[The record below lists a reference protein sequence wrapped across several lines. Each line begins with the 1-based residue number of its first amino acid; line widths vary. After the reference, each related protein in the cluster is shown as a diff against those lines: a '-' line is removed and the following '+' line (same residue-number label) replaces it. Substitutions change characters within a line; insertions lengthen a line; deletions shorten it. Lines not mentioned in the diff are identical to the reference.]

1 VGGSRSL
8 PKRVLLSIV
17 LMGFAGQV
25 AWAVENQ
32 YFNVFLYNAVI
43 PDPMYISHMVALSAI
58 VATATSILVGAYSDA
73 RTTRWGKRKP
83 YLLFGYPVWGVV
95 TALFPTAALL
105 RPAVLAAW
113 FAIVWDCIMTFFG
126 STAYDANFNAYV
138 VDATTVENRGFA
150 MGIVSLLGYVSL
162 LLIYGF
168 AGFFIEA
175 YGYFA
180 FFYLVGAVVSV
191 LGTLGALLAVEPQ
204 RRAESGVGVLSRI
217 KESFSAEFVKKHK
230 DVFLILLAS
239 GIQGMGYQVY
249 FPYILLYIQHYLG
262 FPLHIA
268 SLVVFVA
275 ILSGIIAAIPAGVL
289 VDRLGRRTVALMAL
303 PLNCAA
309 VYALSLVKGLPDAVA
324 LGIMWV
330 SFSSVLG
337 VAMGAWLRD
346 LYPEEKRGEFS
357 GYTILFNV
365 AFTMVPG
372 PLIGSWLIHAF
383 GERRLINGEE
393 AVIPAPVIF
402 QVGAAIALFS
412 LLPML
417 KVKETLEKRKVERES
432 ASQAAQRLN

>member
-1 VGGSRSL
+1 MGSSRSL
-8 PKRVLLSIV
+8 PRRVLFSII

-25 AWAVENQ
+25 AWTVENQ
-32 YFNVFLYNAVI
+32 YFNIFLYNAVI
-43 PDPMYISHMVALSAI
+43 PDPTYISYMVALSAI
-58 VATATSILVGAYSDA
+58 VATVTSILVGAYSDA
-73 RTTRWGKRKP
+73 HTTRWGRRKP

-113 FAIVWDCIMTFFG
+113 IAILWDCIMTFFG
-126 STAYDANFNAYV
+126 STAYDANFNAYI
-138 VDATTVENRGFA
+138 VDVTTVENRGLVT
-150 MGIVSLLGYVSL
+150 GIVTLLGSVSL
-162 LLIYGF
+162 LLIYAF
-168 AGFFIEA
+168 AGFFIETF
-175 YGYFA
+175 GYFA
-180 FFYLVGAVVSV
+180 FFYLVGAVVSA
-191 LGTLGALLAVEPQ
+191 LGTLGALLAVEPPH
-204 RRAESGVGVLSRI
+204 RAESRSGVLSRI
-217 KESFSAEFVKKHK
+217 RESFSAEFVKKHK
-230 DVFLILLAS
+230 DVFLLLLAS

-262 FPLHIA
+262 FPLHLA
-268 SLVVFVA
+268 SLVIFVA
-275 ILSGIIAAIPAGVL
+275 ILSGILAAVPAGIL
-289 VDRLGRRTVALMAL
+289 VDRFGRRTVALIAL

-309 VYALSLVKGLPDAVA
+309 VFALSFARGLLDAVT
-324 LGIMWV
+324 LGIAWV

-402 QVGAAIALFS
+402 QVGAAIALLS
-412 LLPML
+412 ILPML
-417 KVKETLEKRKVERES
+417 RVRETLQKRRARWDG
-432 ASQAAQRLN
+432 ASPTA